1 MTGARV
7 QPPALLGLAA
17 DDLTGATDSAVGFS
31 EHGWR
36 VELILRP
43 NDRPST
49 MPPTDPTPT
58 VLAISTEARAQS
70 DADAAR
76 ATFTAVDMLVRAGA
90 QRLYLKIDSTIRGSI
105 PGQLAGALQA
115 WRQLHPDATA
125 VVCPA
130 FPAQR
135 RTVVGGSVL
144 VDGIPVA
151 QTAAGTD
158 PVTPRAVSH
167 LAAVIAGSTHGTLDQ
182 LGTEP
187 VLVVDAST
195 DAELDAIAREG
206 SAAGPSLIMVGS
218 GGLAAALGRQWPVPA
233 TRPAGFPGAPALTV
247 LVAVSSLHPVA
258 IDQVDHLR
266 RHLGDRQ
273 LQILTSTSAAN
284 VSAAGAA
291 AQLADQVA
299 AELATSSYEA
309 LVLVGGDGA
318 AAILRRVA
326 ASRIVVDSMIS
337 VGCPSGTIA
346 GGQADGLRLVTKSGG
361 FGHRETL
368 TAIVRGL
375 RDPTAAESS
384 THPDRT
390 TLQPTQKRAR

>member
-1 MTGARV
+1 LAGRAH
-7 QPPALLGLAA
+7 PPP
-17 DDLTGATDSAVGFS
+17 D
-31 EHGWR
+31 
-36 VELILRP
+36 P
-43 NDRPST
+43 PST
-49 MPPTDPTPT
+49 LPPTNLTPT
-58 VLAISTEARAQS
+58 VLALSTEARARS

-76 ATFTAVDMLVRAGA
+76 ATFTAVEMLIRSGA
-90 QRLYLKIDSTIRGSI
+90 QRLYLKIDSTARGSI

-115 WRQLHPDATA
+115 WRQVHADATA

-151 QTAAGTD
+151 HTAAGTD
-158 PVTPRAVSH
+158 PVTPRTVSH
-167 LAAVIAGSTHGTLDQ
+167 LVAIIPGSTHGTLDE

-187 VLVVDAST
+187 VLIVDAST
-195 DAELDAIAREG
+195 DAELDALAREG
-206 SAAGPSLIMVGS
+206 CVACPSLILVGS
-218 GGLAAALGRQWPVPA
+218 GGLTAALGRQWPVPA
-233 TRPAGFPGAPALTV
+233 TRPVGYPGAPALTV

-266 RHLGDRQ
+266 QHLGDSQ
-273 LQILTSTSAAN
+273 IQILTSTSATN
-284 VSAAGAA
+284 GFAAEAA

-299 AELATSSYEA
+299 AELVTSSYEA

-318 AAILRRVA
+318 AAVLRRVA
-326 ASRIVVDSMIS
+326 ASRVVVKSMIG
-337 VGCPSGTIA
+337 VGCPSGTIV

-361 FGHRETL
+361 FGDRETL

-375 RDPTAAESS
+375 RNPTAA
-384 THPDRT
+384 DRT
-390 TLQPTQKRAR
+390 ALQPTQKET

>member
-1 MTGARV
+1 MTGVRS
-7 QPPALLGLAA
+7 QPPALLGLVA
-17 DDLTGATDSAVGFS
+17 DDLTGATDSAVGFA

-43 NDRPST
+43 NDPPST
-49 MPPTDPTPT
+49 VPPTDPTPT

-70 DADAAR
+70 DADAAQ
-76 ATFTAVDMLVRAGA
+76 ATLTAVDMLIRSGA
-90 QRLYLKIDSTIRGSI
+90 QRLYLKIDSTVRGSI

-115 WRQLHPDATA
+115 WRQVHPGATA

-158 PVTPRAVSH
+158 PVTPRTVSH
-167 LAAVIAGSTHGTLDQ
+167 LAAIITGSTHGTLDQ
-182 LGTEP
+182 LGTQP

-195 DAELDAIAREG
+195 DADLDALAREA
-206 SAAGPSLIMVGS
+206 STADPSLIMVGS
-218 GGLAAALGRQWPVPA
+218 GGLAAALGRQWRVPA
-233 TRPAGFPGAPALTV
+233 TRPVSVPGAAALTV

-266 RHLGDRQ
+266 RHLGDSQ
-273 LQILTSTSAAN
+273 LQILTSTSATN

-291 AQLADQVA
+291 TQLADQVA

-326 ASRIVVDSMIS
+326 ASRVVVDSMIS
-337 VGCPSGTIA
+337 VGCPSGTIV

-368 TAIVRGL
+368 TTIVRGL
-375 RDPTAAESS
+375 RDPTAEDSS
-384 THPDRT
+384 IDTDRT
-390 TLQPTQKRAR
+390 TLQPTQKEAR

>member
-1 MTGARV
+1 MTGARS
-7 QPPALLGLAA
+7 QPPEVLGLVA
-17 DDLTGATDSAVGFS
+17 DDLTGATDSAVGFA

-43 NDRPST
+43 DDPPST
-49 MPPTDPTPT
+49 VSPTDPTPT
-58 VLAISTEARAQS
+58 VLAISTGVRAQS

-76 ATFTAVDMLVRAGA
+76 ATLTAVDMLIRSGA
-90 QRLYLKIDSTIRGSI
+90 QRLYLKIDSTVRGSI

-115 WRQLHPDATA
+115 WRQVHPDATA

-158 PVTPRAVSH
+158 PVTPRTVSH
-167 LAAVIAGSTHGTLDQ
+167 LAAIITSSTHGTLDQ
-182 LGTEP
+182 LGTEA
-187 VLVVDAST
+187 VLIVDALT
-195 DAELDAIAREG
+195 DADLDALAREA
-206 SAAGPSLIMVGS
+206 STADPSLIMVGS
-218 GGLAAALGRQWPVPA
+218 GGLAAALGRQWPVLA
-233 TRPAGFPGAPALTV
+233 TRPASVPGAPALTV

-266 RHLGDRQ
+266 RHLGDNQ
-273 LQILTSTSAAN
+273 LQILTSTSATN

-299 AELATSSYEA
+299 AELAASSYEA

-318 AAILRRVA
+318 AAVLRRIA
-326 ASRIVVDSMIS
+326 ASRVVVDSMIS
-337 VGCPSGTIA
+337 VGCPSGIIA

-361 FGHRETL
+361 FGRRETL

-375 RDPTAAESS
+375 RAPTAADSS
-384 THPDRT
+384 TDTNRT
-390 TLQPTQKRAR
+390 TLQPTQKEAP

>member
-36 VELILRP
+36 AELILRP
-43 NDRPST
+43 NDPPST

-115 WRQLHPDATA
+115 WRQLHPDAAA

-195 DAELDAIAREG
+195 DAEPDAIAREG

-266 RHLGDRQ
+266 RHLGCERLRGRRRCPARRPGRRRTRHFVVRSAGPGRRGRSGRHPAPRCRQPHRRGLHDQRRLPERHHRRRSGRPATSRHQGRRLRRSGDPDRHRPRSPRSHSSRV
-273 LQILTSTSAAN
+273 LHSPRPNHTSTN
-284 VSAAGAA
+284 TEG
-291 AQLADQVA
+291 
-299 AELATSSYEA
+299 
-309 LVLVGGDGA
+309 
-318 AAILRRVA
+318 
-326 ASRIVVDSMIS
+326 
-337 VGCPSGTIA
+337 
-346 GGQADGLRLVTKSGG
+346 
-361 FGHRETL
+361 
-368 TAIVRGL
+368 
-375 RDPTAAESS
+375 S
-384 THPDRT
+384 TMT
-390 TLQPTQKRAR
+390 

>member
-1 MTGARV
+1 
-7 QPPALLGLAA
+7 
-17 DDLTGATDSAVGFS
+17 
-31 EHGWR
+31 
-36 VELILRP
+36 
-43 NDRPST
+43 
-49 MPPTDPTPT
+49 
-58 VLAISTEARAQS
+58 
-70 DADAAR
+70 
-76 ATFTAVDMLVRAGA
+76 
-90 QRLYLKIDSTIRGSI
+90 
-105 PGQLAGALQA
+105 
-115 WRQLHPDATA
+115 
-125 VVCPA
+125 
-130 FPAQR
+130 
-135 RTVVGGSVL
+135 
-144 VDGIPVA
+144 
-151 QTAAGTD
+151 
-158 PVTPRAVSH
+158 
-167 LAAVIAGSTHGTLDQ
+167 
-182 LGTEP
+182 
-187 VLVVDAST
+187 
-195 DAELDAIAREG
+195 
-206 SAAGPSLIMVGS
+206 MVGS

-233 TRPAGFPGAPALTV
+233 TRPAGFPGAPALAV
-247 LVAVSSLHPVA
+247 LVAVSSMHPVA

-266 RHLGDRQ
+266 RHLGDSQ

-284 VSAAGAA
+284 VSAADAA

-309 LVLVGGDGA
+309 LLLVGGDGA

>member
-1 MTGARV
+1 MTGARL
-7 QPPALLGLAA
+7 QPPALLGLVA
-17 DDLTGATDSAVGFS
+17 DDLTGATDSAVGFA

-43 NDRPST
+43 DDPPST
-49 MPPTDPTPT
+49 VPPTDPTPT

-70 DADAAR
+70 DADATR
-76 ATFTAVDMLVRAGA
+76 ATFTAVDMLVRSGA
-90 QRLYLKIDSTIRGSI
+90 QRLYLKIDSTVRGSI

-115 WRQLHPDATA
+115 WRQVHPDATA

-135 RTVVGGSVL
+135 RTVVGGAVL
-144 VDGIPVA
+144 VDGLPVA

-158 PVTPRAVSH
+158 PVTPLAISN
-167 LAAVIAGSTHGTLDQ
+167 LAAIITGSTYGTLDQ
-182 LGTEP
+182 LGTAP
-187 VLVVDAST
+187 VLIVDAST
-195 DAELDAIAREG
+195 DADLDALAREG
-206 SAAGPSLIMVGS
+206 SAADPSLILVGS
-218 GGLAAALGRQWPVPA
+218 GGLTAALGRQWPVPA
-233 TRPAGFPGAPALTV
+233 TRPVGFPGAPALTV

-266 RHLGDRQ
+266 RHLGDSR
-273 LQILTSTSAAN
+273 LQILTSTSAAD
-284 VSAAGAA
+284 VTAAGAA

-309 LVLVGGDGA
+309 LILVGGDGA
-318 AAILRRVA
+318 AAILRRLA
-326 ASRIVVDSMIS
+326 ASRVVVDSMIS
-337 VGCPSGTIA
+337 IGCPSGTIV

-375 RDPTAAESS
+375 RDPTATDSS
-384 THPDRT
+384 TDPDRT
-390 TLQPTQKRAR
+390 APQPTPKEAR

>member
-1 MTGARV
+1 MTGAGL
-7 QPPALLGLAA
+7 QPPALVGLVA
-17 DDLTGATDSAVGFS
+17 DDLTGATDSAVGFA
-31 EHGWR
+31 EHGWL

-43 NDRPST
+43 NDPLST
-49 MPPTDPTPT
+49 VPPTDPTPT
-58 VLAISTEARAQS
+58 VLAISTESRARS

-76 ATFTAVDMLVRAGA
+76 ATFTAVDMLIRSGA
-90 QRLYLKIDSTIRGSI
+90 QRLYLKIDSTVRGSI

-115 WRQLHPDATA
+115 WRQVHAGATA

-158 PVTPRAVSH
+158 PVTPRTVSQ
-167 LAAVIAGSTHGTLDQ
+167 LAAIIPGSTHGTLDQ

-187 VLVVDAST
+187 ILIVDAST
-195 DAELDAIAREG
+195 DAELDALAREG
-206 SAAGPSLIMVGS
+206 SAYPSLILVGS

-233 TRPAGFPGAPALTV
+233 TRPVGSPGAPALTV

-266 RHLGDRQ
+266 QHLGDSQ

-284 VSAAGAA
+284 VSAARSA

-326 ASRIVVDSMIS
+326 ASRVVVDSMIS

-346 GGQADGLRLVTKSGG
+346 GGQADGVRLVTKSGG
-361 FGHRETL
+361 FGDRETL

-375 RDPTAAESS
+375 RDPTAADSS
-384 THPDRT
+384 TDSDRT
-390 TLQPTQKRAR
+390 ALQPTQKETR

>member
-1 MTGARV
+1 MSGARS
-7 QPPALLGLAA
+7 QPPALLGLVA
-17 DDLTGATDSAVGFS
+17 DDLTGAADSAVGFA

-36 VELILRP
+36 VDLILRP
-43 NDRPST
+43 NDPPST
-49 MPPTDPTPT
+49 VPPTDPTPT
-58 VLAISTEARAQS
+58 VLAISTEARARS
-70 DADAAR
+70 DTDAAR
-76 ATFTAVDMLVRAGA
+76 ATFTAVGMLIRAGA

-115 WRQLHPDATA
+115 WRQAHPGATA
-125 VVCPA
+125 VICPA

-135 RTVVGGSVL
+135 RTVVGGTVL

-158 PVTPRAVSH
+158 PVTPRTVSH
-167 LAAVIAGSTHGTLDQ
+167 LVSIIAGSTHGTLDQ
-182 LGTEP
+182 LGTQP

-195 DAELDAIAREG
+195 DAELDALAREA
-206 SAAGPSLIMVGS
+206 SAADPSLIMVGS
-218 GGLAAALGRQWPVPA
+218 GGLAAALARQWPVPA
-233 TRPAGFPGAPALTV
+233 NRPAGSPGAPALAV

-258 IDQVDHLR
+258 VDQVDHLR
-266 RHLGDRQ
+266 RHLGDSQ
-273 LQILTSTSAAN
+273 LKILTSTSAAN
-284 VSAAGAA
+284 ISAAEAA

-299 AELATSSYEA
+299 AELASSSYEA

-326 ASRIVVDSMIS
+326 ASRFVVDSMIS
-337 VGCPSGTIA
+337 VGCPSGTIG

-375 RDPTAAESS
+375 RDPIAADAS
-384 THPDRT
+384 TDPDRT
-390 TLQPTQKRAR
+390 ACEPTPREAQ